1 MKVFRYIVIS
11 IAVLIL
17 IFSAGYFLV
26 GYYYN
31 NTGNLNNTISTTR
44 EAESEIDTIIYSLE
58 DPPSESLRGQ
68 IATMSGEIY
77 WQGRIATESSQIFD
91 PQEILQGESV
101 SIKKDSDLTI
111 EFDNACIIE
120 MSENTS
126 VNVIQTLPINLVFRQ
141 SDGSA
146 VFNRTGEN
154 PLSVRTLSLLS
165 DINGKAK
172 ITIDKDKNTIY
183 LEVISGSTTV
193 AYNDLEFISRQ
204 MTIEENQTYTFNQD
218 TRKGVLR

>member
-1 MKVFRYIVIS
+1 
-11 IAVLIL
+11 
-17 IFSAGYFLV
+17 
-26 GYYYN
+26 
-31 NTGNLNNTISTTR
+31 
-44 EAESEIDTIIYSLE
+44 
-58 DPPSESLRGQ
+58 
-68 IATMSGEIY
+68 
-77 WQGRIATESSQIFD
+77 
-91 PQEILQGESV
+91 
-101 SIKKDSDLTI
+101 TI